1 VLFLPQALFSNTTKQ
16 NAQDKENKID
26 PISICLLAAGLVK
39 QIQAGCELYK
49 QAKESFVEIKA
60 TVDEVAG
67 VYKEVTGFWSNFSNF
82 FKPKTKQVTPKPVA
96 KSKKSVYKSV
106 DETQVKVDIVK
117 NLTEFFRLQE
127 QLAAHIREEEEKS
140 LTVYDPDQN
149 HMEAALKRVMAQQ
162 EMDALVVQI
171 RECMVYQ
178 SPPEMGALYSEVF
191 SMKDKI
197 EEEQTQARLSQEA
210 KKRRELWLR
219 KEEERNFQ
227 LKLGYLAVTFIFLLY
242 LWMWLLFVSQWRKT

>member
-1 VLFLPQALFSNTTKQ
+1 M
-16 NAQDKENKID
+16 D

-49 QAKESFVEIKA
+49 QAKESFVEIKRTA
-60 TVDEVAG
+60 DEVVAIG
-67 VYKEVTGFWSNFSNF
+67 KEVHGFWGQLLAF
-82 FKPKTKQVTPKPVA
+82 FGSKPKPQVAKPA
-96 KSKKSVYKSV
+96 GKSKKSDYVAV
-106 DETQVKVDIVK
+106 DETQVKVDIVS
-117 NLTEFFRLQE
+117 NLTQFFKLQE

-140 LTVYDPDQN
+140 KNIYDPDQN
-149 HMEAALKRVMAQQ
+149 LMESALKRVMAQQ
-162 EMDALVVQI
+162 EMDNLVVQI

-197 EEEQTQARLSQEA
+197 EEEQTQARLKEEA
-210 KKRRELWLR
+210 KKRQELWLR

-227 LKLGYLAVTFIFLLY
+227 LKLAYLVATTIFLLY
-242 LWMWLLFVSQWRKT
+242 LWLWLLFVSQLRKT

>member
-1 VLFLPQALFSNTTKQ
+1 V
-16 NAQDKENKID
+16 D

-60 TVDEVAG
+60 TADEVIAIG
-67 VYKEVTGFWSNFSNF
+67 KEVHGFWGQLLAF
-82 FKPKTKQVTPKPVA
+82 FGSKPTPKPQAAKPVA
-96 KSKKSVYKSV
+96 KTKKSAYVAV

-140 LTVYDPDQN
+140 QTVYDPDQN
-149 HMEAALKRVMAQQ
+149 LMESALKRVMAAQQ
-162 EMDALVVQI
+162 MAELEVQI
-171 RECMVYQ
+171 RETMVYQ

-191 SMKDKI
+191 KMREVI
-197 EEEQTQARLSQEA
+197 QEEQEQARLKQEA
-210 KKRRELWLR
+210 TRRQEAWRQHQRKGKLQVRIVVLLAALFLVGYLHLWLQILR
-219 KEEERNFQ
+219 IKSTTTPPF
-227 LKLGYLAVTFIFLLY
+227 
-242 LWMWLLFVSQWRKT
+242 

>member
-1 VLFLPQALFSNTTKQ
+1 MEV
-16 NAQDKENKID
+16 
-26 PISICLLAAGLVK
+26 
-39 QIQAGCELYK
+39 
-49 QAKESFVEIKA
+49 KA
-60 TVDEVAG
+60 TVDEAVGIA
-67 VYKEVTGFWSNFSNF
+67 KEVHGFWGKLAKMFGGN
-82 FKPKTKQVTPKPVA
+82 PAPAAPKPVA
-96 KSKKSVYKSV
+96 KKKEKFVAV

-197 EEEQTQARLSQEA
+197 EEEQTQARLRQEA
-210 KKRRELWLR
+210 IKRQEVWLR
-219 KEEERNFQ
+219 KEEERNLQ
-227 LKLGYLAVTFIFLLY
+227 AKLGAVIATSIFLLY
-242 LWMWLLFVSQWRKT
+242 LWLWLLFVSHWGKK

>member
-1 VLFLPQALFSNTTKQ
+1 M
-16 NAQDKENKID
+16 E
-26 PISICLLAAGLVK
+26 VK
-39 QIQAGCELYK
+39 
-49 QAKESFVEIKA
+49 S
-60 TVDEVAG
+60 TVDEAVG
-67 VYKEVTGFWSNFSNF
+67 VYREVTGFWSNFSNF
-82 FKPKTKQVTPKPVA
+82 FKPKAKQSTPKPVA
-96 KSKKSVYKSV
+96 KKKEKFVAV

-197 EEEQTQARLSQEA
+197 DEEQTQARLKQEA
-210 KKRRELWLR
+210 TKRQEAWLR
-219 KEEERNFQ
+219 KEEERNLQ
-227 LKLGYLAVTFIFLLY
+227 AKLAAVVATFIFLLY
-242 LWMWLLFVSQWRKT
+242 LWLWFVFVSHWGKK